1 MHKKTERKK
10 VPRSSSR
17 AYPSSEMSLVLSL
30 CCVHLFRVCRSRL
43 DATSMHVNFL
53 PTMLC
58 G

>member
-1 MHKKTERKK
+1 VHKSAERKK